1 MSYAVHFR
9 AEKRLFKPEAQS
21 GFCYCGEGQITD
33 LRSDDGN
40 KRGPEDTYM
49 NLMKSVR
56 FVDTKL
62 TTGTSLLVR

>member
-1 MSYAVHFR
+1 MWGRS
-9 AEKRLFKPEAQS
+9 S
-21 GFCYCGEGQITD
+21 QITD